1 MTCSNEQRTDML
13 LELVVEGC
21 GNDELEFYNSID
33 TSKGIS
39 FSKKFERKMNRLLK
53 KEKVEPFIVQFK
65 RISTRVAIV
74 CLVVLSMTFVAMM
87 SVSAIRKAIWN
98 TIVEWYNSY
107 FEITVDDGDDSTI
120 TETITE
126 IKQIHKPVNLPEG
139 IEEDIVVNQKRI
151 FFAEYYNVDERIASY
166 RQRILD
172 ETSSVHVNSEDVTIY
187 NKVVNQYSITIIK
200 YSNGNLHIFWSD
212 NLYFYTLEGTDL
224 SVLEELISK
233 IE

>member
-139 IEEDIVVNQKRI
+139 VEEEIVINNKRRVIIDYYKGDIPIASFNQK
-151 FFAEYYNVDERIASY
+151 
-166 RQRILD
+166 ILD
-172 ETSSVHVNSEDVTIY
+172 ETSSVHVNSENVIVSNKTISGK
-187 NKVVNQYSITIIK
+187 NITIIE
-200 YSNGNLHIFWSD
+200 YENGRIHMFWSD
-212 NLYFYTLEGTDL
+212 NLYFYTFEGTDL
-224 SVLEELISK
+224 TVLEELISK